1 MENAPLP
8 AKKPSLRHHI
18 GRQLAKVRTACNLT
32 QEEVGVQLHVTGE
45 AISRMERG
53 QVDLSVS
60 KLLRLA
66 DIYQC
71 TADELL
77 LAASSRPLDQGL
89 VIAELLQD
97 LNEADRLYAV
107 DSLRQLATHLARR

>member
-1 MENAPLP
+1 MP

-32 QEEVGVQLHVTGE
+32 QEEVGVRLNVTGE

-107 DSLRQLATHLARR
+107 ENLRQLATHLAQR